1 MDSKSSTAEEG
12 SQMLVLSVLVP
23 AGDADL
29 GEGGSDPL
37 TDPWLGYILSVL
49 ERIEAAD
56 EMDLGV

>member
-1 MDSKSSTAEEG
+1 
-12 SQMLVLSVLVP
+12 MLVLSVLVP